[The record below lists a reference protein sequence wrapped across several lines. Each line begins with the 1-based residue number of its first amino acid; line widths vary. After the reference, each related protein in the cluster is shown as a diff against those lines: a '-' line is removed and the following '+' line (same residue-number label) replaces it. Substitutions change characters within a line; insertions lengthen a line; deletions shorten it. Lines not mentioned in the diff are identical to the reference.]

1 MLPILGCKVMSP
13 FPFIPAVADTASH
26 IYISRND
33 HLSER
38 DTAFPTIPNIEFHF
52 GFCKKITFLIFR
64 CLTNLYRIIG
74 VLFVFTKQKDFSQ
87 YLVRNF
93 QQIYSLI
100 NMNIY
105 PVSNKLQNFKL
116 HKFPQCLKAFF
127 SLKSNYS
134 ETCRIY

>member
-52 GFCKKITFLIFR
+52 GFCKKITILIFSYS
-64 CLTNLYRIIG
+64 TNFYRIIG
-74 VLFVFTKQKDFSQ
+74 VLFVFTKQKYFSQ
-87 YLVRNF
+87 YFLGKF

-100 NMNIY
+100 NMNKY
-105 PVSNKLQNFKL
+105 PVSNKM
-116 HKFPQCLKAFF
+116 
-127 SLKSNYS
+127 
-134 ETCRIY
+134 